1 MERRFR
7 RKRAR
12 GSGWVYAMFSAA
24 APSVEAGGMRRTFE
38 GNVFMG
44 AETSALAVSPASACL
59 EIGD

>member
-1 MERRFR
+1 
-7 RKRAR
+7 
-12 GSGWVYAMFSAA
+12 MFSAA

-44 AETSALAVSPASACL
+44 AETGALAVSPASACL